1 MKARTGPARPLDR
14 RGTQKHF
21 AEPGPVVRAS
31 SSEGRQPEEN
41 RSGGSS
47 GRPIV
52 VLDAVFNAD
61 KNRASQRSRHRLL
74 SAAGFCVHGAAGASQ
89 AMEAAAA
96 HQPDIVL
103 LDWNDAEFC
112 RRLKAGPGNIAMV
125 VALIPSPRTAT
136 DLPHRGADLCLPRSL
151 APAFLVEALRTLLRM
166 RSAELELERSRLEL
180 VDFSRQI
187 AHDIEGPLRGVVTFA
202 ELIGH
207 VHPLAENERTYL
219 GHVLSSADQVRRL
232 ARCFLSY
239 AEAKRQPPC
248 LTVVPLRGVVAA
260 TFHALRERI
269 KESSVDLNV
278 LDPLPRVL
286 GDFSALQQLIQSLV
300 TNAISYRRP
309 NAGLTITIGAKPASG
324 NECLIFVSDNGI
336 GIAQQYH
343 ESIFAPFKRL
353 HGLEIPGA
361 GMGLAICKHIV
372 EAHGGR
378 IWVESEAGC
387 GASFLFTLR
396 ASAATA

>member
-1 MKARTGPARPLDR
+1 
-14 RGTQKHF
+14 
-21 AEPGPVVRAS
+21 
-31 SSEGRQPEEN
+31 
-41 RSGGSS
+41 
-47 GRPIV
+47 
-52 VLDAVFNAD
+52 
-61 KNRASQRSRHRLL
+61 
-74 SAAGFCVHGAAGASQ
+74 
-89 AMEAAAA
+89 
-96 HQPDIVL
+96 
-103 LDWNDAEFC
+103 
-112 RRLKAGPGNIAMV
+112 
-125 VALIPSPRTAT
+125 
-136 DLPHRGADLCLPRSL
+136 
-151 APAFLVEALRTLLRM
+151 
-166 RSAELELERSRLEL
+166 
-180 VDFSRQI
+180 
-187 AHDIEGPLRGVVTFA
+187 
-202 ELIGH
+202 
-207 VHPLAENERTYL
+207 
-219 GHVLSSADQVRRL
+219 VRRL